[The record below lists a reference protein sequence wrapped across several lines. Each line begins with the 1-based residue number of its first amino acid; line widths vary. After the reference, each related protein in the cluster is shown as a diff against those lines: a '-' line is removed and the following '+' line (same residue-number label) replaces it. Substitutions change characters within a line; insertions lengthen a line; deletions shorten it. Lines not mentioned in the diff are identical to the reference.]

1 MGKKLKKKSKTK
13 SESNNLLVEVVVRK
27 SFIKL
32 NFKETD
38 KKETTNK
45 PASYY
50 ASLICFGD
58 VLNSVGK
65 VAEAVIPSGKK
76 EEFEK
81 EFYST
86 LAKVRE
92 TLSKTISVGRKV

>member
-65 VAEAVIPSGKK
+65 VAEAVITA
-76 EEFEK
+76 EERESFRK

-92 TLSKTISVGRKV
+92 TLNKAILEGRTV